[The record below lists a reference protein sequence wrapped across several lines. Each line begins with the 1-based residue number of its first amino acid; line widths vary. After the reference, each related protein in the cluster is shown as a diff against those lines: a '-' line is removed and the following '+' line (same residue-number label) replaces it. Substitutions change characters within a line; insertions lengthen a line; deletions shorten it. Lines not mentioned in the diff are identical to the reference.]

1 MDRALDRRHF
11 TFSLAALIGSAA
23 TANAANVFLDYSQDA
38 LDKAYDQREWAPNAL
53 DVIKRYGTDSA
64 AVRAKFPPKSDKYG
78 PSEAETLDIFAP
90 SDAKNLPVM
99 VFIHGGAWRI
109 LTKEDSSAP
118 APTFIQ
124 NGCLYVALNFAGIP
138 AVRLPDMAD
147 QCRRAVLWLHA
158 NVAKFG
164 GDPSRIFISGH
175 SSGGHL
181 CGALLTTDW
190 KALGGPADILKGGVA
205 MSGMYELYPVML
217 SARSSYVKISPAELA
232 AISPLRHLDNLTC
245 PAIVVNGDRESPEF
259 QRHAAE
265 FSTVLAGMGMLKGRF
280 VLAGKNHFEVPE
292 ALNDA
297 NTDLSKAVLAMM
309 KA

>member
-1 MDRALDRRHF
+1 MDRRHF
-11 TFSLAALIGSAA
+11 TFSLAALIGSSAA
-23 TANAANVFLDYSQDA
+23 AHADGVFLDYSQDA

-53 DVIKRYGTDSA
+53 EVIKRYTTDSA
-64 AVRAKFPPKSDKYG
+64 AVRAKFPPKTEGYG
-78 PSEAETLDIFAP
+78 KSEAETLDIFAP
-90 SDAKNLPVM
+90 AEAKNLPVM
-99 VFIHGGAWRI
+99 VFIHGGAWRS
-109 LTKEDSSAP
+109 LTKNDASAP
-118 APTFIQ
+118 ASTFVQ
-124 NGCLYVALNFAGIP
+124 NGCLYVALNFANVP
-138 AVRLPDMAD
+138 AVRVPDMAD
-147 QCRRAVLWLHA
+147 QCRRALIWLHA

-164 GDPSRIFISGH
+164 GDPARIFISGH

-181 CGALLTTDW
+181 CGVLLTTDW
-190 KALGGPADILKGGVA
+190 KALGGPADLVKGGVP

-232 AISPLRHLDNLTC
+232 ALSPLRHLDRLTC

-292 ALNDA
+292 ELNRADSEV
-297 NTDLSKAVLAMM
+297 SKAVLAMM